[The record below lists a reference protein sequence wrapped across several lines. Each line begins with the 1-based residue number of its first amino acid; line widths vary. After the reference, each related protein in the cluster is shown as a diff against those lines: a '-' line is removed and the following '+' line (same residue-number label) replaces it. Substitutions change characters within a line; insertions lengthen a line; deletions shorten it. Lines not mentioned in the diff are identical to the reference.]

1 MIAVWGLYLERKLA
15 AILAADVVGY
25 SAMMDDDEVAA
36 LAALKTHR
44 ETVFN
49 PKIAVHNGRI
59 IKLIGDGT
67 LVEFPSVV
75 DAVQFGLAVQTEIA
89 TQRSGVQL
97 RIRIHL
103 GDVIL
108 EGKDIYGHGANIA
121 ARLEALSPVGGICV
135 FSIVYESAG
144 RRIAEAFSD
153 MGEHTLKNIS
163 NPIRLY
169 AWRSEGKKTVSPI
182 HKGTEKPSIAVLPFT
197 NMGSD
202 PEQQYFSDGISE
214 DIITGLS
221 RFRTLFVVARNSSFQ
236 FRQSDLSDR
245 EIAAKLDV

>member
-1 MIAVWGLYLERKLA
+1 
-15 AILAADVVGY
+15 
-25 SAMMDDDEVAA
+25 MMDDEEVAA

-97 RIRIHL
+97 RIGIHL

-135 FSIVYESAG
+135 SSIVYESVG
-144 RRIAEAFSD
+144 RRVAEEFSD
-153 MGEHTLKNIS
+153 MGEHTLKKNIS
-163 NPIRLY
+163 NPIRLF
-169 AWRSEGKKTVSPI
+169 AW
-182 HKGTEKPSIAVLPFT
+182 
-197 NMGSD
+197 
-202 PEQQYFSDGISE
+202 
-214 DIITGLS
+214 
-221 RFRTLFVVARNSSFQ
+221 
-236 FRQSDLSDR
+236 
-245 EIAAKLDV
+245 